1 MKLNQNQADAFRW
14 LADGKKVEAV
24 GRLTGTVR
32 PATAKNISEFIKG
45 HYGFR
50 LAPETIAPTMPKPCD
65 AFPSLRAEWS
75 LVACFNTEADRDA
88 ALATIRKEME

>member
-1 MKLNQNQADAFRW
+1 MKLNQNQADALRW

-50 LAPETIAPTMPKPCD
+50 LAPETIAPTMPKPHSAD
-65 AFPSLRAEWS
+65 ISLSSCAVVLYFE
-75 LVACFNTEADRDA
+75 TKADRDA
-88 ALATIRKEME
+88 ALAAIRKEMK